1 MVKSQGILGLQLD
14 ERRLANE
21 DAIKGVKKS
30 LFRNKIMHYRS
41 ELLWKQVQYIAE
53 LLDDNDLYA
62 WGNIAIGS
70 DYDGLVDPLNSF
82 WTAEQFEDLAGY
94 LERHAYRYLEERPN
108 RLKNSFNKVKADF
121 VIQSIFR
128 DNAWNFFRKWY

>member
-1 MVKSQGILGLQLD
+1 
-14 ERRLANE
+14 
-21 DAIKGVKKS
+21 
-30 LFRNKIMHYRS
+30 MHYRS
-41 ELLWKQVQYIAE
+41 ELVWKQIQYIAE
-53 LLDDNDLYA
+53 LLDDHDLYA

-82 WTAEQFEDLAGY
+82 WTAEQFEDLASY

-121 VIQSIFR
+121 VIQSVFR
-128 DNAWNFFRKWY
+128 DNAWNFFRKWF